1 MEKRN
6 AFIIGGILILA
17 GIILFA
23 AQVTGWR
30 FDWGQIW
37 PLILVLIGCSLLFK
51 IDKDKGVIFPAIIL
65 IGIGKLFFI
74 TQTQMFGPEFNLGNL
89 WPFFIIIPGLA
100 FIGLWLTNVR
110 NYGVLV
116 PAAACLITG
125 SVFLGTEFSGSSF
138 ITYFV
143 PAVIILVGVV
153 IIFQVFIKK
162 PDQISGPTGDKENK

>member
-6 AFIIGGILILA
+6 VLIIGGILVLT
-17 GIILFA
+17 GIVLLA
-23 AQVTGWR
+23 AQVTGWH

-37 PLILVLIGCSLLFK
+37 PLILIVVGCSFLFR

-74 TQTQMFGPEFNLGNL
+74 TQTQMFGPGLNTGNL

-100 FIGLWLTNVR
+100 FVGLWLTNVK

-125 SVFLGTEFSGSSF
+125 SVFLGTEFSGASF
-138 ITYFV
+138 VTFIV
-143 PAVIILVGVV
+143 PAVVVLIGIV
-153 IIFQVFIKK
+153 IIAQVFIKK
-162 PDQISGPTGDKENK
+162 PDQLSNPPDDKENR